1 MSVLSTVCL
10 SVGLQI
16 MKKDYPLTGN
26 RKQLTQFSFEF
37 DANETE
43 ITLMPEDSSSSRKDP
58 EDWMQKSDEVHVAA
72 FNQGEAYP
80 CVDQAGLPAMIS
92 GAGCIVAGRI

>member
-1 MSVLSTVCL
+1 MVCL
-10 SVGLQI
+10 SVVFFQYYCVGLQVV
-16 MKKDYPLTGN
+16 KQDYPLTGN

-58 EDWMQKSDEVHVAA
+58 EDWMQKSDEVHVHVAA
-72 FNQGEAYP
+72 FNQERERERERER
-80 CVDQAGLPAMIS
+80 D
-92 GAGCIVAGRI
+92 